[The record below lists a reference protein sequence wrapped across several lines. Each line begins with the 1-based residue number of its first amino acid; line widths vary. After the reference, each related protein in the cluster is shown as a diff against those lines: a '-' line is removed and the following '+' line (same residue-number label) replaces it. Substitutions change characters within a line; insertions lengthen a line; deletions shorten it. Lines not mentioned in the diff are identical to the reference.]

1 MLLYAGK
8 DIGTAFDMVTTVS
21 ALCFMFVWT
30 IFLCSYL
37 VYRRTRKDKVAASTF
52 RMPGGVFMVYVVLA
66 FFVFVLWALTTQ
78 PDTLT
83 ALLVTPDL
91 VRAAVRAWLFVR
103 KSPNHLA
110 RHAAHIAHLRDDS
123 VEADT
128 D

>member
-1 MLLYAGK
+1 
-8 DIGTAFDMVTTVS
+8 MVTTVS

-37 VYRRTRKDKVAASTF
+37 VYRRTRKDKVATSTF

-83 ALLVTPDL
+83 ALLVTPIWFVVL
-91 VRAAVRAWLFVR
+91 FVAWLFVR
-103 KSPNHLA
+103 RSPNHLA
-110 RHAAHIAHLRDDS
+110 RHEAHIAHLRDDS
-123 VEADT
+123 VEAD
-128 D
+128 